1 MAFDPPNR
9 HLDSAGDLLISTHPG
24 SDGLPC
30 PTYVRKVGTSA
41 PGIIYRS
48 SRPALA
54 VAAAFAVALAVLVS
68 TPGTAEAEVRYTL
81 TGSSESPPLSRSNGD
96 TVYITAT
103 GTAYVKFAISTVGSA
118 KASFTHSSADQNGQ
132 VITCREGDP
141 CDADKSNA
149 TGGGVQ
155 VAMKIANDSGAGAI
169 FVTRTLPGSPA
180 TDPAVDEIGVS
191 VAQVPTKLTA
201 KPNVKAIN
209 SSGEGTAGTTYV
221 DIRLTDASG
230 KGIASKELTVVSTRA
245 TLATA
250 TVATRTVG
258 DDTVALGAYTGATLA
273 GNVTTSTDP
282 TENTSDG
289 AGYARVQVTGAG
301 SPGIATITVTYNE
314 LTATANIV
322 LYGRVTKIA
331 AVAEQS
337 AIEQGGKTFI
347 VVTATDAGGN
357 PVAGHNVNVK
367 SGASGV
373 VGPAEDAAEVTFSNE
388 ENKDAAPVG
397 TLGKGDLPAC
407 GDVTA
412 VEADPTTTPP
422 TVAVAASEG
431 TNDEGKCVIRIDAGS
446 AAGTDDDA
454 SRGTHTVTI
463 QGPKADGST
472 DVKLEIQ
479 VGGAPA
485 SITSDAPQ
493 LLSPSEELT
502 VNLTVRDDEG
512 VRVGRTSIEVLETV
526 QYGALLTEPT
536 TTSDGRA
543 KFSYLAPST
552 PGVVEFLVRTKG
564 PDGKVT
570 ARLPIIIRI
579 AETMDDPDE
588 TGPTAPAAPEFVRIS
603 RSADGTLRV
612 TTSPPAAGL
621 TVEAEVSSN
630 DGASWTAVPSGAPDA
645 GEYIGRARFAMGELV
660 SSWAYSPNSVVVAA
674 ADPDDPPPPPTDPE
688 PSISGAVPSAPGESG
703 LVIINNVDNTAELV
717 GLFDCD
723 APTVT
728 LSSDGGLVRYA
739 AGVLA
744 FVNERFI
751 QSGVLPT
758 SGPTP
763 AFATCE

>member
-1 MAFDPPNR
+1 M
-9 HLDSAGDLLISTHPG
+9 
-24 SDGLPC
+24 
-30 PTYVRKVGTSA
+30 GTSA

-118 KASFTHSSADQNGQ
+118 KASFTHSSAEQNGQ
-132 VITCREGDP
+132 VITCREDDP
-141 CDADKSNA
+141 CDADKSSA
-149 TGGGVQ
+149 TGAGVQ

-201 KPNVKAIN
+201 KPAVKAIN
-209 SSGEGTAGTTYV
+209 SNGEGTAGTTHV

-250 TVATRTVG
+250 TTATRTVG
-258 DDTVALGAYTGATLA
+258 DDTVALGAFTGATLA
-273 GNVTTSTDP
+273 GNVTTSVDP
-282 TENTSDG
+282 DTTNTSDG
-289 AGYARVQVTGAG
+289 TGYARVQVTGAG

-314 LTATANIV
+314 LTASANIV
-322 LYGRVTKIA
+322 LYGKVTKIA

-347 VVTATDAGGN
+347 VVMATDAGGN

-373 VGPAEDAAEVTFSNE
+373 VGPAEDAAEVTFSNTM
-388 ENKDAAPVG
+388 NKDAAPVG

-412 VEADPTTTPP
+412 VTAVPDGDPP
-422 TVAVAASEG
+422 VVGVAASEG

-446 AAGTDDDA
+446 ASGTDDDA
-454 SRGTHTVTI
+454 SRGTHTVTV

-479 VGGAPA
+479 VGGKPA

-493 LLSPSEELT
+493 LLSPSDELT

-512 VRVGRTSIEVLETV
+512 VRVGRTTIEVLETV

-564 PDGKVT
+564 LDGKVT

-579 AETMDDPDE
+579 AETMDDTVD

-603 RSADGTLRV
+603 RSADGALRV
-612 TTSPPAAGL
+612 TTSPPGEGL
-621 TVEAEVSSN
+621 TVETEVSDN
-630 DGASWTAVPSGAPDA
+630 DGASWTAVPSGAPAA

-660 SSWAYSPNSVVVAA
+660 SSWAYSPNSVTVAA
-674 ADPDDPPPPPTDPE
+674 ADPDDPPPPPPPPPE
-688 PSISGAVPSAPGESG
+688 ISVSGESG
-703 LVIINNVDNTAELV
+703 LVIVKNADSIEDILAELACGSTTGTTITLPGNNIYAV
-717 GLFDCD
+717 G
-723 APTVT
+723 APAVANRGF
-728 LSSDGGLVRYA
+728 LANVSFPIEEAAAYVACGG
-739 AGVLA
+739 
-744 FVNERFI
+744 
-751 QSGVLPT
+751 
-758 SGPTP
+758 
-763 AFATCE
+763 